1 MSITKFKGQPV
12 QIAGEFV
19 KAGAAA
25 PDFELVKTDLSTLS
39 LKDLRGKQ
47 VILNIFPSLDTGVC
61 AASVRKFNKLAA
73 ELPGTVVLAV
83 SKDLPFAH
91 ARFCTVEGIENVV
104 PVSDFRKTSFG
115 ESYGVLMTDGPL
127 KGLLARSVV
136 VIDGDGKV
144 VYTELVPEITQEPD
158 YDKALAAVKR

>member
-83 SKDLPFAH
+83 SKD
-91 ARFCTVEGIENVV
+91 
-104 PVSDFRKTSFG
+104 
-115 ESYGVLMTDGPL
+115 GVLMTDGPL

>member
-104 PVSDFRKTSFG
+104 PVSDFRKTSF
-115 ESYGVLMTDGPL
+115 DGPL
-127 KGLLARSVV
+127 KGMLARSVV